1 MKHNISERAR
11 EAMRYFMFVCVG
23 SSLARVY
30 VLEPSG
36 QRRGFVYVGMGVGP
50 IRIAVVTDVVI
61 TG

>member
-1 MKHNISERAR
+1 
-11 EAMRYFMFVCVG
+11 MRYFMFVCVG